1 MFILI
6 ITHMLNTSGS
16 IVTSRSVMDNTWLFF
31 LILLVISPI
40 CFDLLWRNY
49 FVFTE
54 WLASLCLLPLPFFIF
69 LFCLFF
75 PRLSLFLQNTVT
87 GATWHCVF
95 LSRVIFELDKKLKV
109 NLQSGWDHKLLT
121 RRLFPTEISYLSN
134 VLPTLLLSVLTVW
147 LSCIS
152 SISGIYR
159 FCTDMSVYWA
169 HAAVVPGLW
178 RSGLLTCTGCAEHRG
193 SSSRSDRFLQRKRL
207 PRLSCIRLWLCPV
220 QHPLL
225 FQCPC
230 PKTEPEWEKSHHKP
244 ISDARGCQAAGPEPK
259 PLPYLCCSVR

>member
-1 MFILI
+1 
-6 ITHMLNTSGS
+6 
-16 IVTSRSVMDNTWLFF
+16 MDNTWLFF
-31 LILLVISPI
+31 FFNPSGY
-40 CFDLLWRNY
+40 FTYLLWLTLKKL
-49 FVFTE
+49 FCFHWE
-54 WLASLCLLPLPFFIF
+54 WLAFCLRPLHFFIF

-75 PRLSLFLQNTVT
+75 SHLSLFLQNTVT
-87 GATWHCVF
+87 GATWDCVF
-95 LSRVIFELDKKLKV
+95 LNRVIFELDKKLKV
-109 NLQSGWDHKLLT
+109 NLQSGWDRNLLT

-134 VLPTLLLSVLTVW
+134 VLHTLWLLVLTVC

-159 FCTDMSVYWA
+159 LCTDMSVYWA
-169 HAAVVPGLW
+169 HAEVVPGLW
-178 RSGLLTCTGCAEHRG
+178 WSGLLPCTGCTEHRG